1 MRPVESTMRCECA
14 PNGVGSE
21 RSAVLTLLTGPESG
35 RAIPLPAGE
44 FTIGRDSSANL
55 TIDDESLSRRH
66 ARLVSVLDRALIEDL
81 QSTNGTFINGAR
93 IDSMVA
99 LPEGAMIQ
107 LGRNVLLRYSMRDT
121 AEVRAV
127 ERAYEATVRDALTG
141 VFNRRHLEERLIS
154 EWAYAKRHRVSL
166 AVLFLDIDHFKG
178 INDRYGHGGGDAVL
192 RALGAFLRRAMRTED
207 LVARYGG
214 EEFVIALRGVDRPGV
229 LVAAERVR
237 SGIEQL
243 TVEHNDGF
251 IPVTASVGV
260 ATIGP
265 DRDEPSL
272 EALLAA
278 ADGALYRAKSLG
290 RNRVVTAGSGV

>member
-14 PNGVGSE
+14 PNGAGSE
-21 RSAVLTLLTGPESG
+21 RSAVLTLLTGAESG
-35 RAIPLPAGE
+35 RAIALPAGE
-44 FTIGRDSSANL
+44 FTIGRDASASL
-55 TIDDESLSRRH
+55 AIDDDSLSRRH
-66 ARLVSVLDRALIEDL
+66 ARVVTVLDRALIEDL
-81 QSTNGTFINGAR
+81 ESTNGTFVNGTRVSA
-93 IDSMVA
+93 MVP

-107 LGRNVLLRYSMRDT
+107 LGPNVLLRYSMRDT

-141 VFNRRHLEERLIS
+141 VFNRRHLEERMIA
-154 EWAYAKRHRVSL
+154 EWAYAKRHRVGL
-166 AVLFLDIDHFKG
+166 AVLFLDIDHFKS
-178 INDRYGHGGGDAVL
+178 INDTYGHAGGDAVL

-214 EEFVIALRGVDRPGV
+214 EEFVIALRGVERAGV
-229 LVAAERVR
+229 LIAAERVR

-243 TVEHNDGF
+243 AVEHDGTL
-251 IPVTASVGV
+251 IAVRASVGV
-260 ATIGP
+260 AMIGG

-272 EALLAA
+272 EALIAA

-290 RNRVVTAGSGV
+290 RNRVVSAHSAG